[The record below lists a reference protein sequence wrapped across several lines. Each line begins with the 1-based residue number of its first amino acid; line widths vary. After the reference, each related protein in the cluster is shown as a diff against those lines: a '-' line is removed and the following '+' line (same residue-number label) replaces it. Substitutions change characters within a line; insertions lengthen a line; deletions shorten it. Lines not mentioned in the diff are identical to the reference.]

1 MPSHASNAE
10 FWMESEQALAS
21 IHPSGDLFD
30 RLSTARAPG
39 VVPTAP
45 LDTLCSY
52 PGYAGFSLSSA
63 ETECVQSAYFRDL
76 SKVSFVFAGSKDP
89 QMSSAN
95 FILDEQGHLVVN
107 EDNPPVDGQPIV
119 VGIETQEN
127 ESQAREQ
134 YANQLQKQTVQ
145 ELVQLWLKSH
155 PDKSMSDIPESWKSV
170 LDSHP
175 DETGASVSP
184 VPHGGSTGGGGSS
197 HGGGG
202 SSHGGGGSSRGGG
215 GSSRGGGGHRVDH
228 SGTSVD
234 RQSGQGVEFQPHV
247 PNTPEANQFL
257 DKVQTAVSENQ
268 RGQPADRE
276 TIKTGIESGM
286 AAGFR
291 SELGLAVCADLA
303 CAIGPE
309 ALKQA
314 INNLGSP
321 DSVEQNET
329 TALNNLA
336 SQVQLQLPN
345 AAERISALKPNF
357 SPETNVDFGVPAGVE
372 EFLQVALAQQ
382 GDPYVPN
389 AQGPNQF
396 DCSGLV
402 YYALHE
408 CGVEGSRTSARG
420 YQARYADSAVS
431 EDQLQPGDLVFY
443 WYKNDRGIPEGKASH
458 IEIYLGDGKTMGTD
472 SPKEGARVE
481 PLDRQHFIGA
491 ARVEALQA

>member
-76 SKVSFVFAGSKDP
+76 SKVSFVFAGSKDS

-170 LDSHP
+170 LNSHP

-184 VPHGGSTGGGGSS
+184 ARHGGSTGGGTTLR
-197 HGGGG
+197 
-202 SSHGGGGSSRGGG
+202 RGGNSG
-215 GSSRGGGGHRVDH
+215 AGAGNRVDH
-228 SGTSVD
+228 GGTSVD
-234 RQSGQGVEFQPHV
+234 RQSGQGADFQPHV

-257 DKVQTAVSENQ
+257 DKVQTAVSENL

-408 CGVEGSRTSARG
+408 CGVAGSRTSARG

-472 SPKEGARVE
+472 SPREGARVE
-481 PLDRQHFIGA
+481 PLDRKHFIGA

>member
-76 SKVSFVFAGSKDP
+76 SKVNFVFAGSKDP

-95 FILDEQGHLVVN
+95 LILDEQGRLVVN

-155 PDKSMSDIPESWKSV
+155 PDKSMADIPESWKSV
-170 LDSHP
+170 LDSQP
-175 DETGASVSP
+175 YETAVNVSP
-184 VPHGGSTGGGGSS
+184 APARHGGSTGGGTTLR
-197 HGGGG
+197 
-202 SSHGGGGSSRGGG
+202 RGGNS
-215 GSSRGGGGHRVDH
+215 GSGAGNRVDH
-228 SGTSVD
+228 GGTSVD
-234 RQSGQGVEFQPHV
+234 RQSGQGADFQPHV

-276 TIKTGIESGM
+276 AIKTGIESGM